1 MFTGKKYEFTIPTIL
16 TYKDLF
22 SLSIIYQWF
31 MKKVLC
37 IIIFNNILHVIQ
49 AINLF
54 FKKNFLVMLLNYLE
68 CLLKKNQHNFSQKG
82 FIYVFQ
88 LHVYGG

>member
-1 MFTGKKYEFTIPTIL
+1 MNSL
-16 TYKDLF
+16 SYKDLF
-22 SLSIIYQWF
+22 SLLIIYQWF

-54 FKKNFLVMLLNYLE
+54 FKKKFPCDAFELFRMFAE
-68 CLLKKNQHNFSQKG
+68 KKQHNFSQKG